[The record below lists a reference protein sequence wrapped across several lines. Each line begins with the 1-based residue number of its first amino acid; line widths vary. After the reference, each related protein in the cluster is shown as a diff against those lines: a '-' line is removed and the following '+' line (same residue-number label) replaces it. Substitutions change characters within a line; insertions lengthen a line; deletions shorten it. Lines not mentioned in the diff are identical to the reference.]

1 MKTRLSPFVRG
12 ACLAILTVAV
22 AAPARAQS
30 PDPAAPA
37 AGQPNAAD
45 LAKQLA
51 NPIAS
56 LISLPFQANWEF
68 GVGPEEKT
76 RSVLNVQPV
85 MPFTLN
91 KDWNLIARVILP
103 ITSQPPLVA
112 DGTTSFGFSD
122 VVTSFFISPV
132 RVHSSGAPGPSC

>member
-1 MKTRLSPFVRG
+1 MKGNTNTKMKKRSLLFARG
-12 ACLAILTVAV
+12 ACLTILAIAL

-30 PDPAAPA
+30 PDSAAPA
-37 AGQPNAAD
+37 AAQPSAAD

-56 LISLPFQANWEF
+56 LISVPFQSNWEF
-68 GVGPEEKT
+68 GVGPEDKM

-91 KDWNLIARVILP
+91 KD
-103 ITSQPPLVA
+103 
-112 DGTTSFGFSD
+112 
-122 VVTSFFISPV
+122 
-132 RVHSSGAPGPSC
+132 